1 MERRQAE
8 GSPRDRL
15 LQGLPVQGK
24 PLDVNGI
31 ATLVLAGG
39 QGPPLV
45 LLHGGIECGG
55 AYWAPVIPR
64 LGQCH
69 RLIIPDVP
77 GLGESEPVGRLDA
90 DAFDNWFAALLRL
103 TCDEKPTLVAHS
115 LLGSMAARF
124 GARHSDL
131 LHRLV
136 IYAAPGI
143 GPYRMPLGLRVV
155 ALRFALRPSESNAE
169 RFDRRA
175 FFDFDRARQMDPEW
189 FEAFSDYTRSRAVVS
204 HVKRTMRQ
212 LVGSCTKQ
220 VPDAEL
226 RRIGVQAA
234 LLWGRHDRFVPV
246 GLAQSA
252 STRLGWPLHVIDDAG
267 HVPHIEQPQA
277 FLDAL
282 AAAQSSGDGRVAS
295 LRMGWRPCGGSVHPK
310 GAVTMCKPGGCGPW
324 CCRAG
329 PRPCGA
335 TYRCL
340 SHTCSVSP
348 LRPG

>member
-1 MERRQAE
+1 MLRLRQGEMERRPAE
-8 GSPRDRL
+8 GRLRDRL
-15 LQGLPVQGK
+15 LKDLPVQGQR
-24 PLDVNGI
+24 LEVNGI
-31 ATLVLAGG
+31 ATFVLAGG

-64 LGQCH
+64 LAQSH
-69 RLIIPDVP
+69 QLIIPDVP
-77 GLGESEPVGRLDA
+77 GLGESEPVGRLDG

-115 LLGSMAARF
+115 LLGSMDARF
-124 GARHSDL
+124 AAQHSDL
-131 LHRLV
+131 LRGLV

-155 ALRFALRPSESNAE
+155 AIRFALRPSESNVE
-169 RFDRRA
+169 RFDRWA
-175 FFDFDRARQMDPEW
+175 FSDFDRARQMDPEW
-189 FEAFSDYTRSRAVVS
+189 FQAFNDYTRSRAVVP

-212 LVGSCTKQ
+212 LVRSGTKQ

-226 RRIGVQAA
+226 RRIDVRTA

-246 GLAQSA
+246 GLAESA

-282 AAAQSSGDGRVAS
+282 AD
-295 LRMGWRPCGGSVHPK
+295 
-310 GAVTMCKPGGCGPW
+310 
-324 CCRAG
+324 
-329 PRPCGA
+329 A
-335 TYRCL
+335 TKEQ
-340 SHTCSVSP
+340 
-348 LRPG
+348 G

>member
-1 MERRQAE
+1 MLRLRQGEMERRPAE
-8 GSPRDRL
+8 GRLRDRL
-15 LQGLPVQGK
+15 LKDLPVQGQR
-24 PLDVNGI
+24 LEVNGI
-31 ATLVLAGG
+31 ATFVLAGG

-64 LGQCH
+64 LAQSH

-77 GLGESEPVGRLDA
+77 GLGESEPVGRLDG

-115 LLGSMAARF
+115 LLGSMDARF
-124 GARHSDL
+124 AVQHSDL
-131 LHRLV
+131 LRGLV

-155 ALRFALRPSESNAE
+155 AIRFALRPSESNAE
-169 RFDRRA
+169 RFDRWA
-175 FFDFDRARQMDPEW
+175 FSDFDRARQMDPEW
-189 FEAFSDYTRSRAVVS
+189 FQAFNDYTRSRAVVP

-212 LVGSCTKQ
+212 LVRSGTKQ

-226 RRIGVQAA
+226 RRIDVRTA

-246 GLAQSA
+246 GLAESA

-282 AAAQSSGDGRVAS
+282 AD
-295 LRMGWRPCGGSVHPK
+295 
-310 GAVTMCKPGGCGPW
+310 
-324 CCRAG
+324 
-329 PRPCGA
+329 A
-335 TYRCL
+335 TNEQ
-340 SHTCSVSP
+340 
-348 LRPG
+348 G